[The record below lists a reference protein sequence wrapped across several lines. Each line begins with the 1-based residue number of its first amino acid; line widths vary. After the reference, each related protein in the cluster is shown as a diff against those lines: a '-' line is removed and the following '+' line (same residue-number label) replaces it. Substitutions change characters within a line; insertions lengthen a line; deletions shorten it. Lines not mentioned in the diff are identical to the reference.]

1 MKPKLKVQQYHS
13 AASFLRNASKFLAQN
28 ENMNN
33 LFWEV
38 TFNWQSGKKIKWAG
52 NVFLNHKIVLSA
64 INMESGYV
72 LLSTGKSEAV
82 ERLVDYGRTKHWDIK
97 GIMGARE
104 SVEKFSLKWQNKG
117 TYSAVNLTKRFTIFQ
132 SFRLPKENRPPDG
145 GTLEIV
151 QAGELEWPR
160 IRLWATIFADE
171 ANPALDRQA
180 TILMAKSMLKNKC
193 LYLLKE
199 GMQSLGMAG
208 FGRNTPNCMVI
219 NMVFTPPELR
229 GRRYASYLVSSMVM
243 MAKKRGFN
251 SCLLFSDHLKEKNLY
266 QAIGFEVAGDFCE
279 MKLMRC

>member
-1 MKPKLKVQQYHS
+1 
-13 AASFLRNASKFLAQN
+13 
-28 ENMNN
+28 MNN

-38 TFNWQSGKKIKWAG
+38 TSNWQSGKKINWAG

-64 INMESGYV
+64 IHMASGYL

-82 ERLVDYGRTKHWDIK
+82 ERLVDYGSIKHWDIK

-104 SVEKFSLKWQNKG
+104 SVEEFSLRWQNKSE
-117 TYSAVNLTKRFTIFQ
+117 YSLGNLTKRFTIFQ
-132 SFRLPKENRPPDG
+132 SFRIPEENSPLGD

-180 TILMAKSMLKNKC
+180 AIQMAKSMLKNKS
-193 LYLLKE
+193 LFLLKE

-229 GRRYASYLVSSMVM
+229 GKKYASYLVSSMII
-243 MAKKRGFN
+243 MAKKRGFS
-251 SCLLFSDHLKEKNLY
+251 SCLLFSDYLKEKNLY
-266 QAIGFEVAGDFCE
+266 QAIGFKVAGDFCE
-279 MKLMRC
+279 MKLAGC